1 MSANELRN
9 VSKGGGGERACTRRV
24 VLEFA
29 VPPT

>member
-1 MSANELRN
+1 MSANELIN
-9 VSKGGGGERACTRRV
+9 VSKGGGGRACTRRV

>member
-1 MSANELRN
+1 MSANELMN
-9 VSKGGGGERACTRRV
+9 VSKGGGERACTRRV